1 MAESYYDILEVDRT
15 ASQAEI
21 KDAFRRLAK
30 LYHPDKNRGSSNA
43 DEIRSKYMLIHKA
56 YEVLSDPNSKQSYD
70 KSGMAV
76 EKGAT
81 IVDPLQAMMRMME
94 EKNTTGV
101 PDVIVPISCT
111 LKQLY
116 DGYTQTVEFTRIS
129 ACSKCKATGT
139 KSKKLSNCETCTG
152 RGILLTRIEGGEM
165 GFSYKES
172 MCDTCRGSTISP
184 DVKRCTK
191 CNGDKYIRE
200 DAECDINIP
209 KGAYENYFVK
219 IEAEGN
225 YIPKENRINKQN
237 RSDVLCVVADVSY
250 EPYEPSDMADDN
262 IDTDTDII
270 VPSYRRGIVIKELK
284 RADRADLMIV
294 ISLSFVESICG
305 ISKKIRHLD
314 GTIIELKVDDA
325 VVNGDIIIVQQRG
338 MPVLEDEKPNRKA
351 KSLDTEFGDLL
362 IRFEV
367 KRPVLDRSIKR
378 KLWQI
383 LSNTSYQ
390 NTLHMESPAVYMFL
404 DNYIRDVMG
413 SESESESKSEA
424 KSESETD
431 SASD

>member
-1 MAESYYDILEVDRT
+1 MAENYYDILEVGRT
-15 ASQAEI
+15 ASQVEI

-30 LYHPDKNRGSSNA
+30 LYHPDKNRDRDGTNA
-43 DEIRSKYMLIHKA
+43 DAIKSKYMLIHKA

-70 KSGMAV
+70 ASGLAV

-111 LKQLY
+111 IKQLY
-116 DGYTQTVEFTRIS
+116 DGCTQTVEFTRIS

-139 KSKKLSNCETCTG
+139 KNKKLSNCETCTG

-191 CNGDKYIRE
+191 CKGDKYVRE
-200 DAECDINIP
+200 DAECDISIP
-209 KGAYENYFVK
+209 KGAYENYFIK

-250 EPYEPSDMADDN
+250 DPIDNADNADPADN
-262 IDTDTDII
+262 DII
-270 VPSYRRGIVIKELK
+270 IPSYRRGIVIKELK
-284 RADRADLMIV
+284 RADRADLMITV
-294 ISLSFVESICG
+294 CLSFAESICG

-314 GTIIELKVDDA
+314 GEIIELKVDDA

-390 NTLHMESPAVYMFL
+390 NKPHMESPAAYVFL
-404 DNYIRDVMG
+404 DDYVRNIMG
-413 SESESESKSEA
+413 SESESEP
-424 KSESETD
+424 ETD